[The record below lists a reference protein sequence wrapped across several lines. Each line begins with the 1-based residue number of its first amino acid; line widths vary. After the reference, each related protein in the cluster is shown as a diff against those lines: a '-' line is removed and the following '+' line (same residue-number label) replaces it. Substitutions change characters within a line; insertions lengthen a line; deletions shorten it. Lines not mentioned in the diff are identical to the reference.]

1 MVAVSCPVG
10 LPKTDEPAAA
20 TSAAHSSGASVG
32 YTSGGG
38 VANGLGNGGG
48 LASSSIGSTHHDTAC
63 VWKYLADLSSVRH
76 LPYDDGSSAGAD
88 ASTNLSGPGG
98 SAVTMNDGATDDG
111 MRADEEQVLYEGAV
125 VVVARR
131 STPGKPVLPE
141 AAGKLLQ
148 RKENGTWDVQLIDAN
163 GKKYYDVA
171 PTALKLQDMSPS
183 RPRRVP
189 SPALKATAASSSSWR
204 ENGSGSGSGIDGAV
218 GSVTKEGAVTV
229 RLSIEAKPS
238 RVLDQ
243 YSQVPGVGYFPALGR
258 DGKTPMTNSSSG
270 SSPFISDWESYL
282 MIYATRPI
290 RWANGKPTDVTAGP
304 KATKRARPPAPT
316 AGFPN
321 HGRIVGGAAGGVGV
335 VNGGTSAKG
344 RCSGSGSG
352 FARLYDQRLILPSF
366 PVVAGLGAGHRSP
379 PRASTTP
386 KGSLKAKLFAPPAVS

>member
-171 PTALKLQDMSPS
+171 PTVSRTEFAATLPTAFICFLLSLVAHACAWAVTFEFYRCSDFYRFLQ
-183 RPRRVP
+183 
-189 SPALKATAASSSSWR
+189 PALSAT
-204 ENGSGSGSGIDGAV
+204 
-218 GSVTKEGAVTV
+218 
-229 RLSIEAKPS
+229 
-238 RVLDQ
+238 
-243 YSQVPGVGYFPALGR
+243 
-258 DGKTPMTNSSSG
+258 
-270 SSPFISDWESYL
+270 
-282 MIYATRPI
+282 YA
-290 RWANGKPTDVTAGP
+290 
-304 KATKRARPPAPT
+304 
-316 AGFPN
+316 
-321 HGRIVGGAAGGVGV
+321 H
-335 VNGGTSAKG
+335 
-344 RCSGSGSG
+344 
-352 FARLYDQRLILPSF
+352 
-366 PVVAGLGAGHRSP
+366 
-379 PRASTTP
+379 
-386 KGSLKAKLFAPPAVS
+386 